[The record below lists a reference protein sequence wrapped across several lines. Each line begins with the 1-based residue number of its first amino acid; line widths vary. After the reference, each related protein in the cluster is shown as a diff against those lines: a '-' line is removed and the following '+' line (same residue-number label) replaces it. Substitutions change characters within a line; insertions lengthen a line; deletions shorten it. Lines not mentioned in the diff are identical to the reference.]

1 LTSNQFYVP
10 KVEPGASSV
19 FLEGSEHRHLAKA
32 ARVRAGDTIWL
43 FDDEGTRYRARVE
56 SVSAERTELRVMERT
71 EPEGPR
77 VRLSLVQA
85 LLPARQMEWTLQKIA
100 ELGFSEFIP
109 VETERSI
116 RSPRDRS
123 GRKVERWSKIA
134 REAVK
139 QSKGAAV
146 PRVREAASLREFLVG
161 PRRGL
166 WLFLNERGGTLLRE
180 ILTSPEY
187 AGDLVPTEVVFCVGP
202 EGGWSDDEVERFL
215 AAGFEPVS
223 LGTRVLKAETAAIAA
238 AAMFAHFWNE

>member
-1 LTSNQFYVP
+1 MTSNQFYVP

-19 FLEGSEHRHLAKA
+19 VLEGAEHRHLAKA
-32 ARVRAGDTIWL
+32 ARVLSGDTVWL
-43 FDDEGTRYRARVE
+43 FDGEGVRYRARVD
-56 SVSAERTELRVMERT
+56 SVSPDRTELSILERT

-77 VRLSLVQA
+77 VRLALVQA
-85 LLPARQMEWTLQKIA
+85 LLPAQQMEWTLQKIA
-100 ELGFSEFIP
+100 ELGFAEFIP
-109 VETERSI
+109 VETDRSI
-116 RSPRDRS
+116 RSPKDRS
-123 GRKVERWSKIA
+123 ARKAERWARIA

-139 QSKGAAV
+139 QSKGTAV
-146 PRVREAASLREFLVG
+146 PRVREAVALDKFLAG

-180 ILTSPEY
+180 ILTGPGY
-187 AGDLVPTEVVFCVGP
+187 AGELAPSEVVFCVGP